1 LKAEGIPVKRG
12 VLRALLPGLAACLLL
27 GLAAPA
33 LRADQEGQTV
43 EDLRKKIL
51 EEKEKAERQKKQEE
65 QEEARR
71 QQDEGDA
78 DAGGFFWQLFAELFR
93 ILFVY
98 SASER
103 YADYPYAAAAFHPFG
118 LNRLETIDEERYRQW
133 GYANLFVDGTYLFND
148 RYALAGRLSANLL
161 AVHLEGFSQVL
172 FDPTGYLVFYSAN
185 AGLTLPFRRLVLNL
199 FLGAFGADLFPG
211 ALFSFGA
218 GAQVFLP
225 GRSILDV
232 YSLNAVYATLHFHY
246 LAVSLN
252 YAFSAVNLGVGF
264 NLNNYAD
271 TLILGPLVRLS
282 FWL

>member
-1 LKAEGIPVKRG
+1 MRKFLP
-12 VLRALLPGLAACLLL
+12 ALVACLLL
-27 GLAAPA
+27 GFAAPA
-33 LRADQEGQTV
+33 LRADQEGSTV

-51 EEKEKAERQKKQEE
+51 EQKEQAEQ
-65 QEEARR
+65 QEEAVEE
-71 QQDEGDA
+71 QDEEDSEECSL
-78 DAGGFFWQLFAELFR
+78 FWQLFGELFR

-103 YADYPYAAAAFHPFG
+103 YADFPYAARQSDPFG
-118 LNRLETIDEERYRQW
+118 LNIMETSEPRYRQLA
-133 GYANLFVDGTYLFND
+133 YANLVLDGAYLFHD
-148 RYALAGRLSANLL
+148 RWGVTGRLSANFL

-172 FDPTGYLVFYSAN
+172 FDPTGSIGFYSAN
-185 AGLTLPFRRLVLNL
+185 AGLTLPFRRLILNL
-199 FLGAFGADLFPG
+199 FLGAFGTEAFPG

-218 GAQVFLP
+218 SAQVFLP
-225 GRSILDV
+225 AKCILDL
-232 YSLNAVYATLHFHY
+232 YNLNAVYGTLQFHH

-271 TLILGPLVRLS
+271 TLLLGPLVRLS